1 MTVTTPALTGDLPAE
16 GAAPRRRPRR
26 SLADPEYRAALR
38 YLAFGRAVPTALFG
52 FLGWL
57 QLQRLLAALPI
68 TSAGYAAGT
77 LLPRALYLMF
87 CCLPAAIY
95 LARPRPKASDGRWM
109 ARVAAFGGTLILL
122 VLPVFTPNSPQLL
135 TVPGWI
141 GTASGALL
149 AGAWAFALWGLS
161 YLRRSLSVI
170 PEARRLTTGGP
181 YRLVR
186 HPLYF
191 AEISAAVALQLTN
204 LRVLPLLAL
213 GVFVALQ
220 LTRARF
226 EEALLSSH
234 FPEYAA
240 YAAHT
245 RRIIPFVV

>member
-1 MTVTTPALTGDLPAE
+1 MTVTTPAITGDLPAE

-26 SLADPEYRAALR
+26 SLADPEYLAELR

-57 QLQRLLAALPI
+57 QLQHLLAALPI
-68 TSAGYAAGT
+68 TGAGHAAET
-77 LLPRALYLMF
+77 VLPRALYLMF

-95 LARPRPKASDGRWM
+95 LTRPRPRASDGRVM

-122 VLPVFTPNSPQLL
+122 LLPVFTPDSPALL
-135 TVPGWI
+135 TVPGWV
-141 GTASGALL
+141 GTASGLLL
-149 AGAWAFALWGLS
+149 AAAWMFALWGLA

-191 AEISAAVALQLTN
+191 AEITAAFALQLTN

-213 GVFVALQ
+213 GAFVALQ
-220 LTRARF
+220 LSRARF
-226 EEALLSSH
+226 EERLLSAN

-245 RRIIPFVV
+245 PRIIPLVV